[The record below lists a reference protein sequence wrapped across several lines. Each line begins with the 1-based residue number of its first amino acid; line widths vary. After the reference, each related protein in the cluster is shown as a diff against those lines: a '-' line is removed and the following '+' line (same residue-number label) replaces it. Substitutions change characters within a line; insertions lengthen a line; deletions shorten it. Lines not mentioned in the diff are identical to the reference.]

1 MHICFKFNHLLSFL
15 ELSTDSEMLKD
26 VMKYSRQELEVACED
41 FSNIIGSS
49 PDSHVYKGTLKG
61 GPEIAVISLCVK
73 EEHWTGFL
81 ELYYQKEVINSTFT
95 ICKRLNHENTSSRT
109 LRPYYHYNKFQVA
122 DLARLN
128 HENAGK
134 LLGYCQESS
143 PFTRMLIFEYASNG
157 TLYEHL
163 HCKDFY
169 FIILSPCSD
178 KLHCFCNMVVG

>member
-81 ELYYQKEVINSTFT
+81 ELYYQKEVIN
-95 ICKRLNHENTSSRT
+95 
-109 LRPYYHYNKFQVA
+109 
-122 DLARLN
+122 
-128 HENAGK
+128 
-134 LLGYCQESS
+134 
-143 PFTRMLIFEYASNG
+143 
-157 TLYEHL
+157 
-163 HCKDFY
+163 
-169 FIILSPCSD
+169 
-178 KLHCFCNMVVG
+178 